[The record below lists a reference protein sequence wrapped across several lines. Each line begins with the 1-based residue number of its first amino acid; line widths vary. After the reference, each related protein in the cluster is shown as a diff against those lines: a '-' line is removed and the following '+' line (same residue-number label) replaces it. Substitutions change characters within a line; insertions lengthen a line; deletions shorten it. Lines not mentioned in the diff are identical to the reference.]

1 MVACGDWLTMVV
13 DGMLKR
19 LRWLRS
25 FAVVE

>member
-1 MVACGDWLTMVV
+1 MVACGDRLAMVV